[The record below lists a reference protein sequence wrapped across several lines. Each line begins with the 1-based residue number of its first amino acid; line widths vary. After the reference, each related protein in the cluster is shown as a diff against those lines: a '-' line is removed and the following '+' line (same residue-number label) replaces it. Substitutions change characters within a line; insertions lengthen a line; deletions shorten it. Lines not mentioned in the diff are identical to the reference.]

1 MCLKILIS
9 AGPTREF
16 IDPVR
21 FISNPSSGKMGIAVA
36 EAALR
41 NGHEVTLVL
50 GPVFLP
56 LPDDA
61 HCINV
66 VSGLEMEDA
75 VVSNFPNCDVL
86 IMTAAVG
93 DYRPVKKYS
102 EKLHK
107 TSDKITIEFE
117 KNPDILKEIKKIK
130 TNQIVV
136 GFAAE
141 TENMVESGSR
151 KLKEKNLDFIIA
163 NKVGT
168 KKSGFGSEK
177 LDAIA
182 IFKNGKKE
190 DLGCCDKKEVAE
202 YIIDKIQ
209 NLKSTRHTPGA
220 NAKSKI

>member
-1 MCLKILIS
+1 MKIENQKLRILIT

-41 NGHEVTLVL
+41 RGHEVTLVA
-50 GPVFLP
+50 GPVSLP
-56 LPDDA
+56 LPDGA
-61 HCINV
+61 HNIEV
-66 VSGLEMEDA
+66 VSGLEMKEA
-75 VVSNFPNCDVL
+75 VVFNFPDCDVL

-93 DYRPVKKYS
+93 DYRSVKKYS

-107 TSDKITIEFE
+107 TSDEITIKFE
-117 KNPDILKEIKKIK
+117 KNPDILKEVKKIK
-130 TNQIVV
+130 VNQIVI

-141 TENMVESGSR
+141 TENMVESGTR

-168 KKSGFGSEK
+168 EKSGFSSEK
-177 LDAIA
+177 LEAIA

-190 DLGCCDKKEVAE
+190 DLGCRDKKEIAE
-202 YIIDKIQ
+202 YIIDKI
-209 NLKSTRHTPGA
+209 
-220 NAKSKI
+220 